1 MSSNQAAIDAL
12 TVHQIFIERYSKGEA
27 KRLLTYLERL
37 SKELQ
42 MLLTSDYERVR
53 AVKLA
58 RQVSKITRTILNEY
72 GEDMY
77 AGLNRFAAQ
86 EALFAQQV
94 LVATTAAEAVSAPS
108 LRQIQSAITKVP
120 MKLLAGKK
128 FTKVTIDQAAKQF
141 AVNKS
146 KEVAQIVRDGAV
158 VGRTSQEVVGE
169 ITNLVSTR
177 TRAQAEALVR
187 TATNHMGAQA
197 RSATYKANDD
207 VISGEEYT
215 ATLDSRVTISCSSL
229 DGNIYNIG
237 DGPQPPLHWNCRS
250 VRVPVINPEFNLG
263 SAITGERASMNGP
276 VPGNVTYGG
285 FLKRQSAEV
294 QNEVLGVE
302 RAKLFRSGKLSIGKF
317 TDDTGKVYTLD
328 RLKELNPLAFS
339 SASSTQ

>member
-1 MSSNQAAIDAL
+1 
-12 TVHQIFIERYSKGEA
+12 
-27 KRLLTYLERL
+27 
-37 SKELQ
+37 
-42 MLLTSDYERVR
+42 
-53 AVKLA
+53 
-58 RQVSKITRTILNEY
+58 
-72 GEDMY
+72 
-77 AGLNRFAAQ
+77 
-86 EALFAQQV
+86 
-94 LVATTAAEAVSAPS
+94 
-108 LRQIQSAITKVP
+108 

>member
-42 MLLTSDYERVR
+42 MLLTSDYDRVR

-58 RQVSKITRTILNEY
+58 RQVAKITRAILNEY

-77 AGLNRFAAQ
+77 EGLNRFAAQ

-108 LRQIQSAITKVP
+108 LRQIQSVITKVP
-120 MKLLAGKK
+120 MKLLSAKN
-128 FTKVTIDQAAKQF
+128 FTKVTIDQATKQF
-141 AVNKS
+141 AASKS
-146 KEVAQIVRDGAV
+146 REVAQIVRDGAV
-158 VGRTSQEVVGE
+158 VGRTSQEIVGE
-169 ITNLVSTR
+169 ISNLISTR
-177 TRAQAEALVR
+177 TRAQAASLVR
-187 TATNHMGAQA
+187 TATSHMSNQA
-197 RSATYKANDD
+197 RMATYAANDD
-207 VISGEEYT
+207 VVDGWDFI
-215 ATLDSRVTISCSSL
+215 ATLDSSTTIICASFDGRKFKLGEGPSL
-229 DGNIYNIG
+229 
-237 DGPQPPLHWNCRS
+237 PLHWGERS
-250 VRVPVINPEFNLG
+250 VAAPSINPEFNLG
-263 SAITGERASMNGP
+263 SAITGERASMDGP
-276 VPGNVTYGG
+276 VSGDVTYGG

-317 TDDTGKVYTLD
+317 TDDTGRVYTL
-328 RLKELNPLAFS
+328 KELTKLNNLK
-339 SASSTQ
+339 